1 MNELTAY
8 IEDVF
13 GLFGPVSLRR
23 MFGGHGIFR
32 DGIMFGLVFD
42 GTLYLKADAENIAA
56 FEQEGLE
63 QFTYARQGKLVG
75 LSYYRAPDHLME
87 DPHEAVRWAQ
97 GSFAAALRSDRK
109 RGQRG
114 KRNLLF

>member
-1 MNELTAY
+1 MNELAAY
-8 IEDVF
+8 IEDIF
-13 GLFGPVSLRR
+13 ALFGPVSLRR

-32 DGIMFGLVFD
+32 DGVMFGLVFD

-56 FEQEGLE
+56 FEQQGLE

-87 DPHEAVRWAQ
+87 DPHDAVRWAQ
-97 GSFAAALRSDRK
+97 GSFAAALRADRK
-109 RGQRG
+109 RAQRT
-114 KRNLLF
+114 KRHPAF